1 MIMKKGLLV
10 IFIFS
15 FLNGYSQKR
24 ENEYNKMIDTALS
37 FMVQVDRRLKKG
49 IRAWKII
56 PVLKGNRMTITIID
70 FRITYKSNKYNYT
83 NGGGAEFVFEFSCE
97 KKAWILLARTS
108 RGL

>member
-1 MIMKKGLLV
+1 
-10 IFIFS
+10 
-15 FLNGYSQKR
+15 
-24 ENEYNKMIDTALS
+24 
-37 FMVQVDRRLKKG
+37 
-49 IRAWKII
+49 
-56 PVLKGNRMTITIID
+56 MTITIID